1 MMCAS
6 RLGAE
11 TCDGDSGS
19 PAMLHTQDGKRIQVG
34 IVSWGAAVECSSIGS
49 GMATVL
55 TRISAFREWIL
66 ENIKEHGI
74 MRGQPVTQA
83 TLIPSPSPPSPAP
96 PPPPSP
102 LPTTTRTLL
111 PKQELSQKDALEAF
125 KKATGYVGSVC
136 GNWTDG
142 TCYKIDLDYKSLVGT
157 LVPELSVLTDLRH
170 FDVWQNGLQGSLPV
184 SYSTWVNLETVMLSF
199 NSLTGT
205 LPPNYSEWVHLK
217 FAYFRDNKFKGR
229 LPPQYSAWKQI
240 DRVIFDNNSLT
251 GNLPPQYS
259 EWTKATTTSFSYNRL
274 TGSVPVEYTRVSTI
288 WAQFQGGTEL
298 CVSNQVQSLVAKGDL
313 DKLPRC

>member
-142 TCYKIDLDYKSLVGT
+142 TCYKIDLDYKSLVG
-157 LVPELSVLTDLRH
+157 
-170 FDVWQNGLQGSLPV
+170 SLPV